1 MKQKRVARILVF
13 LSPIHYDCFHPN
25 FVNLQY
31 TMLSGRAP
39 FHANGR
45 EGNASAVM
53 QRIKTGDFDFDGDA
67 WKHVSSRAKN
77 IVQGEIKRGTS

>member
-1 MKQKRVARILVF
+1 
-13 LSPIHYDCFHPN
+13 
-25 FVNLQY
+25 
-31 TMLSGRAP
+31 MLSGRAP
-39 FHANGR
+39 FHTNGR

-77 IVQGEIKRGTS
+77 IVQGDTTKQ